1 MMVLLNKKYLEEM
14 KEVIAND
21 PETKNLKVD
30 DKDVIIVYN
39 FIQNKNKGHR
49 FGYKQIL
56 KTKPYIHIMLQETKE
71 TKYIFLKNNLEQN
84 NILFNQDL
92 KLEDIELDDFKA
104 NNFIQKKVFQ
114 KTKDLIR
121 SFYKIKNG
129 FYIHGHFG
137 TGKTFLLKALT
148 KKLIYKNVSVLFI
161 FMPDLAR
168 QFKNNWYSD
177 LLEKK
182 LNYLKKVPCL
192 ILDDIGS
199 ENMTY
204 YFRDDILLPLLC
216 YRFDNKL
223 PTFFSS
229 NFDLES
235 LFNYFKSF
243 QDFNS
248 EIKAYKIVN
257 LIKKNTYIYN
267 FSSLNEEI

>member
-1 MMVLLNKKYLEEM
+1 MVLLNKKYLDEM
-14 KEVIAND
+14 KEVISND
-21 PETKNLKVD
+21 PETKNLKVE
-30 DKDVIIVYN
+30 DKDVIMVFNYL
-39 FIQNKNKGHR
+39 QNKHKDHR
-49 FGYKQIL
+49 FGYKQVL
-56 KTKPYIHIMLQETKE
+56 KTKPYLHIMLQETTA
-71 TKYIFLKNNLEQN
+71 TKHIDLKNNLEQN

-92 KLEDIELDDFKA
+92 KLEEVDLNAFQI
-104 NNFIQKKVFQ
+104 NNLVQEKILQ
-114 KTKDLIR
+114 KTKEIIR
-121 SFYKIKNG
+121 SFDRVKTG
-129 FYIHGHFG
+129 FYLHGHFG

-148 KKLIYKNVSVLFI
+148 KELIHKNISVLFI

-168 QFKNNWYSD
+168 QFKTTWYSD

-182 LNYLKKVPCL
+182 IYYLKKVPCL

-204 YFRDDILLPLLC
+204 YFRDDVLLPLLY
-216 YRFDNKL
+216 YRFEHKL

-229 NFDLES
+229 NFDLED

-257 LIKKNTYIYN
+257 LIKKNTSIYN
-267 FSSLNEEI
+267 FSALNKEI